1 MGWFV
6 IDVVNDSLTK
16 ILKKDKYISKHDVVR
31 KPLIYI
37 NDIEQFYENYKKYG
51 VTKESIIPL
60 GRYYKERNI
69 IRKDIEHFCESYLLD
84 ILGRDTVVKIIKA
97 KGVEEKIVKRLKKLE
112 EYQLDTCLVEYSKV
126 AEEEITKYLGGI

>member
-112 EYQLDTCLVEYSKV
+112 EYQLGTCLVEYSKV